1 MKPRITTSKPIAIV
15 AIGTILGLGGLAYFF
30 IPSTASTTNKPEAV
44 TEAPAQAAYGKLPL
58 SFESNNG
65 QTDNQV
71 KFLARGRG
79 YTLFLSG
86 SEAVLSLRE
95 GDKETTRQGYKGT
108 KGIRSPQSAVRNPQS
123 TARSPQSSVL
133 RMKLAGAN
141 PNAQAVGLDE
151 LPGKSNYFIGNDPKQ
166 WRTDIPT
173 YAKAKFAAVYPGV
186 DVIYY
191 GAQGRQLEYDF
202 VVAPQADPKAIKL
215 SFEGANKIKVDK
227 QGNLA
232 LRLDGKELR
241 MGKPVVYQEKDGA
254 RQEIA
259 GAYKL
264 TPGREVGFEIAAYDA
279 TRPLVI
285 DPPVLAYSTFL
296 GGTGEDTGV
305 EIAVNAHGDAFVTG
319 FTTSADF
326 PGAGSAP
333 GGPSDAF
340 VIRFNASGLPVYSTY
355 LGGSNQENYY
365 DNPELPGTF
374 YGGIAI
380 DASDNAYV
388 TGLTTSPDF
397 PHFGPG
403 IKGLSDA
410 FVTKLNAAGN
420 ALVYSRF
427 LGCNGSNYAEGGQG
441 IAVDAFGQAYVTG
454 HDYSGGLPCSF
465 PFCHSGGAVDGYI
478 VKLDVTGSMFL
489 FSTYFG
495 GNYNNLG
502 WSIAVDGD
510 QNAFVMGETIS
521 TNFPTTPGAF
531 DTTCGTDGACNPV
544 FNPNSN
550 KLDPVPDIF
559 VMKWDTK
566 GVLNPLNYS
575 TFLGG
580 SGEERIIYNGGIAVD
595 PAGELIYVTGL
606 TASVNP
612 ADFPIKNAD
621 QPLPTCT
628 SSGCSSEAFITKL
641 DILKSGSDQIVYST
655 YLGGPGDEAGRGIA
669 TDINGAAYVTGGSG
683 GTFPSTAGMSTCT
696 DPGVFVAKYNAVG
709 MKQYATCIS
718 GLGQDSGMD
727 IAVDPA
733 GCVYVTGGTESYNYP
748 TVNAFQP
755 HFAGGTGATPSD
767 GFVTKLCS
775 GLDHFKC
782 YEVQAQKSFQPY
794 NVILRDQFES
804 QEVTVLRPTTLC
816 NPAFKCAPTG
826 NPANPLDCT
835 QRLNP
840 DDHLVCYETMDERG
854 TPQFEQR
861 EVIVSN
867 QFGKEQPLT
876 VLRRKNL
883 LCIPSLKAHVDAKH

>member
-1 MKPRITTSKPIAIV
+1 MKPRIIISKPIALG
-15 AIGTILGLGGLAYFF
+15 AIGTILGLVGLAYFF
-30 IPSTASTTNKPEAV
+30 IPSTASTAIEPAAA
-44 TEAPAQAAYGKLPL
+44 TEAAAQAAYGKFPL
-58 SFESNNG
+58 SFESNKG
-65 QTDNQV
+65 QTDSHV
-71 KFLARGRG
+71 KFLARGSG

-86 SEAVLSLRE
+86 SEAVLSLKGGGKETRRK
-95 GDKETTRQGYKGT
+95 GDKET
-108 KGIRSPQSAVRNPQS
+108 KGIRNPQSAVRN
-123 TARSPQSSVL
+123 PQSSVL

-141 PNAQAVGLDE
+141 PSAQAVGMDE
-151 LPGKSNYFIGNDPKQ
+151 LPGRSNYFIGNDPKR

-186 DVIYY
+186 DVVYY

-215 SFEGANKIKVDK
+215 SFEGANKIEVDK
-227 QGNLA
+227 QGDLA
-232 LRLDGKELR
+232 LSLNGKELR
-241 MGKPVVYQEKDGA
+241 MGKPFVYQEKDGA
-254 RQEIA
+254 KQEIA

-264 TPGREVGFEIAAYDA
+264 TPEREVGFEIAAYDA

-285 DPPVLAYSTFL
+285 DPPLLAYSTFL

-305 EIAVNAHGDAFVTG
+305 EIAVNAHGDAFMTG

-340 VIRFNASGLPVYSTY
+340 VIRFNASGLPIYSTY
-355 LGGSNQENYY
+355 LGGNSQENYY
-365 DNPELPGTF
+365 DNTEFPGTF

-380 DASDNAYV
+380 DSSDNAYV
-388 TGLTTSPDF
+388 TGLTKSSDF
-397 PHFGPG
+397 PHTTGG
-403 IKGLSDA
+403 LLKGLSDA
-410 FVTKLNAAGN
+410 FVTKLDAAG
-420 ALVYSRF
+420 AIVYSRF
-427 LGCNGSNYAEGGQG
+427 LGCNGGNGAEGGQG

-454 HDYSGGLPCSF
+454 FDYSGGLPSF
-465 PFCHSGGAVDGYI
+465 IFPHSAGADGYV
-478 VKLDVTGSMFL
+478 VKLNATGSAIIYA
-489 FSTYFG
+489 TYLS
-495 GNYNNLG
+495 GNYNNFG
-502 WSIAVDGD
+502 WSIAVDAN

-521 TNFPTTPGAF
+521 SNFPTTPGAF
-531 DTTCGTDGACNPV
+531 DTKCGTDGACNPV
-544 FNPNSN
+544 FNPNSS
-550 KLDPVPDIF
+550 KFEPVADIF
-559 VMKWDTK
+559 VMKLDTTK
-566 GVLNPLNYS
+566 FTVTDSLKYS

-580 SGEERIIYNGGIAVD
+580 SGEERIIYNGSIAVD
-595 PAGELIYVTGL
+595 AAGELIYVTGL

-612 ADFPIKNAD
+612 VDFPIKNAD
-621 QPLPTCT
+621 QPLPNCT

-641 DILKSGSDQIVYST
+641 NISKQDPMKPKPDFDQIVYST
-655 YLGGPGDEAGRGIA
+655 YLGGPGSEAGRGIA
-669 TDINGAAYVTGGSG
+669 ADINGNAYVTGGSG

-696 DPGVFVAKYNAVG
+696 DPGVFVAKYNAG
-709 MKQYATCIS
+709 GAKQYATCIS
-718 GLGQDSGMD
+718 GLGQDGGMD
-727 IAVDPA
+727 IDVDPA

-755 HFAGGTGATPSD
+755 FFAGGTGATPSD
-767 GFVTKLCS
+767 AFVTKLCS

-782 YEVQAQKSFQPY
+782 YDVQAQKSFQPF

-816 NPAFKCAPTG
+816 NPALKCVPTG
-826 NPANPLDCT
+826 NPAKPYDCT

-876 VLRRKNL
+876 VLRRKNQ
-883 LCIPSLKAHVDAKH
+883 LCIPSLKAHVDAKR